1 MSASSFL
8 NRVGLG
14 TRWISRKG
22 MAVWVA
28 LSLAFGMSLVARPG
42 DAAGSSGGA
51 PVFAY
56 VDVPRVMASS
66 AAAQYAR
73 DLLKK
78 KLASK
83 QKEVD
88 AMEKEIKDLKAKLES
103 GGNVMNRDARADLEN
118 TTRRKFREYQRL
130 VEDNQ
135 AAIDRENGVWTKK
148 ITDALREV
156 IEEIGRE
163 KGYTAIIGKG
173 QVLFANASIDI
184 SDQVLSRLNDH
195 TKKWF

>member
-1 MSASSFL
+1 MPFFS
-8 NRVGLG
+8 NRIQLG
-14 TRWISRKG
+14 IRSISRK
-22 MAVWVA
+22 A
-28 LSLAFGMSLVARPG
+28 LAWSLALGLAVGCGFVAAPLEA
-42 DAAGSSGGA
+42 AAGAGS

-66 AAAQYAR
+66 SAAQHAR
-73 DLLKK
+73 ELLKK

-83 QKEVD
+83 QREVD
-88 AMEKEIKDLKAKLES
+88 AMEKEIKDLKAKIEQ

-118 TTRRKFREYQRL
+118 TTRSKFREYQRL

-148 ITDALREV
+148 ITEALRTV
-156 IEEIGRE
+156 IEELGRE
-163 KGYTAIIGKG
+163 KGYTAIFGKG
-173 QVLFANASIDI
+173 QVLFANSTIDI
-184 SDQVLSRLNDH
+184 SDQVLNRLNEY

>member
-1 MSASSFL
+1 MPFFS
-8 NRVGLG
+8 NRIQLG
-14 TRWISRKG
+14 IRSISRK
-22 MAVWVA
+22 A
-28 LSLAFGMSLVARPG
+28 LAWSLALGLAVGCGFVAAPLEA
-42 DAAGSSGGA
+42 AAGGGS

-66 AAAQYAR
+66 AAAQHAR
-73 DLLKK
+73 ELLKK

-83 QKEVD
+83 QREVD
-88 AMEKEIKDLKAKLES
+88 AMEKEIKDLKAKIEQ

-118 TTRRKFREYQRL
+118 TTRSKFREYQRL

-148 ITDALREV
+148 ITEALRTV
-156 IEEIGRE
+156 IEELGRE
-163 KGYTAIIGKG
+163 KGYTAIFGKG
-173 QVLFANASIDI
+173 QVLFANSTIDI
-184 SDQVLSRLNDH
+184 SDQVLNRLNEY

>member
-1 MSASSFL
+1 M
-8 NRVGLG
+8 
-14 TRWISRKG
+14 
-22 MAVWVA
+22 
-28 LSLAFGMSLVARPG
+28 
-42 DAAGSSGGA
+42 
-51 PVFAY
+51 FAY

-73 DLLKK
+73 DMLKK
-78 KLASK
+78 KLAVK

-88 AMEKEIKDLKAKLES
+88 AMESEIKSLKAKVEQ
-103 GGNVMNRDARADLEN
+103 GGNMMNREARADMEN

-148 ITDALREV
+148 ITEALRVV

-163 KGYTAIIGKG
+163 KGFTAVFGKG

-184 SDQVLSRLNDH
+184 SDQVLSRLNEH

>member
-1 MSASSFL
+1 MSALSFS
-8 NRVGLG
+8 NRIKSGF
-14 TRWISRKG
+14 RSISRRTL
-22 MAVWVA
+22 AW
-28 LSLAFGMSLVARPG
+28 SLALVLAVGCGLVSAPLE
-42 DAAGSSGGA
+42 AAGGGT

-66 AAAQYAR
+66 SAAQHAR
-73 DLLKK
+73 ELLKK

-83 QKEVD
+83 QREVD
-88 AMEKEIKDLKAKLES
+88 VMEKEIKDLKAKIEQ

-118 TTRRKFREYQRL
+118 TTRNKFREYQRL

-148 ITDALREV
+148 ITEALRTV
-156 IEEIGRE
+156 IEELGRE
-163 KGYTAIIGKG
+163 KGYTAIFGKG
-173 QVLFANASIDI
+173 QVLFANSTIDI
-184 SDQVLSRLNDH
+184 SDQVLNRLNEY

>member
-1 MSASSFL
+1 M
-8 NRVGLG
+8 NRIGLG
-14 TRWISRKG
+14 ARWSSRKC
-22 MAVWVA
+22 VSWSVA
-28 LSLAFGMSLVARPG
+28 LLLAVGGMMPGSLW
-42 DAAGSSGGA
+42 AAGGGA
-51 PVFAY
+51 PLFAY

-66 AAAQYAR
+66 AAAQNAR

-78 KLASK
+78 KLAAK

-88 AMEKEIKDLKAKLES
+88 AMEAEIKALKAKVEQ
-103 GGNVMNRDARADLEN
+103 GGNMMKSESRAELEN

-135 AAIDRENGVWTKK
+135 ASIDRENGVWTKR
-148 ITDALREV
+148 ITEALRVV

-163 KGYTAIIGKG
+163 KGFTVVFGKG

-184 SDQVLSRLNDH
+184 SDMVLSRLNEH
-195 TKKWF
+195 TKKW

>member
-1 MSASSFL
+1 MPAPL
-8 NRVGLG
+8 E
-14 TRWISRKG
+14 
-22 MAVWVA
+22 
-28 LSLAFGMSLVARPG
+28 
-42 DAAGSSGGA
+42 AAGGGA

-73 DLLKK
+73 DMLKK
-78 KLASK
+78 KLAVK

-88 AMEKEIKDLKAKLES
+88 AMESEIKSLKAKVEQ
-103 GGNVMNRDARADLEN
+103 GGNMMNREARADMEN

-135 AAIDRENGVWTKK
+135 ASIDRENGVWTKK
-148 ITDALREV
+148 ITEALRVV

-163 KGYTAIIGKG
+163 KGFTAVFGKG
-173 QVLFANASIDI
+173 QVLFASASIDI
-184 SDQVLSRLNDH
+184 SDQVLSRLNEH